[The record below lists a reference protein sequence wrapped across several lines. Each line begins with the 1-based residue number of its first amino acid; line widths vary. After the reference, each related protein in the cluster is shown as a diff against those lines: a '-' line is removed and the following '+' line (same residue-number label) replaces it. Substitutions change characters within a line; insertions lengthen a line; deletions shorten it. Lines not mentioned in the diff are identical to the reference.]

1 MQVKVKLK
9 IHDCYYN
16 RLQFYMDWASK
27 TKNQKTKAKLYKK
40 VIKEMA
46 DLSNNIE
53 FD

>member
-1 MQVKVKLK
+1 MQVTFK
-9 IHDCYYN
+9 INDCYYN
-16 RLQFYMDWASK
+16 RLQFYIDWASK